1 MYDCSVRIVTQTE
14 RNVTEVCASVK
25 VKKVLNGFQV
35 FYLQDGD
42 EVAVLVGRDTFTMKR
57 SGETELFAVF
67 SRCEPSRMT
76 VFFADSQ
83 GDIPVTTRSY
93 TVERARDGVAA
104 ELSYV
109 IGEENKSQFFK
120 IKFIMTG
127 ILEEK

>member
-1 MYDCSVRIVTQTE
+1 MYDCSIRIVTQTE
-14 RNVTEVCASVK
+14 GNVTEVCASGK
-25 VKKVLNGFQV
+25 VKKALNGFQV

-42 EVAVLVGRDTFTMKR
+42 KVAVHIGRDTFTMKR
-57 SGETELFAVF
+57 SGKTELFALF

-76 VFFADSQ
+76 VFFAGSQ

-93 TVERARDGVAA
+93 TVERTRDGVTA
-104 ELSYV
+104 ELGYV
-109 IGEENKSQFFK
+109 LGEENKSQFFK